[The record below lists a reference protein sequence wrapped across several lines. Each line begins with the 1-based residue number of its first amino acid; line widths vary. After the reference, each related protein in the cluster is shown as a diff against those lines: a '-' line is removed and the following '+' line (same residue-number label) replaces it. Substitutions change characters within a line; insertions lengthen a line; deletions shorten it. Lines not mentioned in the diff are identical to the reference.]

1 MTGHATRLAR
11 SAIGTRTHHQLPG
24 ETAMS
29 GKPAEVKKLESGQ
42 IAVRWEGQKKFNI
55 IDDEAIAQY
64 LIFWMIKGEGHESG
78 MLRAV

>member
-1 MTGHATRLAR
+1 M
-11 SAIGTRTHHQLPG
+11 SA
-24 ETAMS
+24 
-29 GKPAEVKKLESGQ
+29 KPAEVKKLDSGQ

-55 IDDEAIAQY
+55 IDDETIAQY